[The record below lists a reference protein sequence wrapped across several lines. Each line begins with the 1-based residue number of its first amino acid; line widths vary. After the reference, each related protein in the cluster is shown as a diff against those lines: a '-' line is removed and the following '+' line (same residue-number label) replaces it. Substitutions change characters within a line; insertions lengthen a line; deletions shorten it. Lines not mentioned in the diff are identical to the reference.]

1 MADRTSKLYNGV
13 YKATN
18 ITGGPDLVSCHG
30 YLANTRNMVIN
41 GDFTNKILAEKSGII
56 GICCNDDT
64 V

>member
-41 GDFTNKILAEKSGII
+41 GDFTNIFCRKIRNNWDML
-56 GICCNDDT
+56 
-64 V
+64 